1 MAITKLEI
9 TGNTTAV
16 GLSQTPLVVSTAN
29 ESAATTFAQTNTLPR
44 GNVQDAIEY
53 LDTNKLNRNSGSL
66 TDGNLVGD
74 TTAESIQVR
83 TYSAS
88 DVPNVT
94 IAGIFSETNTSH
106 AQLDFLYKNNLY
118 AGFGSNDSHGVR
130 FNYNGNNDRL
140 EIKTTTGSGAIRDVI
155 HIATHGFTTFYDLS
169 DNSVGMQFYTQA
181 GGATSEF
188 RVNVPTK
195 ITEDITNTGKT
206 ITTGTLNLG
215 DQDLSIYKTGTWT
228 PSIQDITFSVH
239 NADYIQI
246 GNMVTLS
253 LSLYDVDTSSVSDT
267 STLEFFITGLPISPK
282 SGASNAQLCAPCLF
296 DFHDLP
302 NDTVIHTEVV
312 NTPGSDARINFIH
325 GHTKTSVTHTDIP
338 NTVPSG
344 VLNLQV
350 TYFV

>member
-29 ESAATTFAQTNTLPR
+29 EAAATTFANTTTLPR
-44 GNVQDAIEY
+44 NNVQDAIEY
-53 LDTNKLNRNSGSL
+53 LDTNKLNKNDGVL
-66 TDGNLVGD
+66 TDGVLSGD
-74 TTAESIQVR
+74 TTAENINVQTS
-83 TYSAS
+83 SAS
-88 DVPNVT
+88 EVPNVT
-94 IAGIFSETNTSH
+94 VGGVFAETNTSH
-106 AQLDFLYKNNLY
+106 AQLDLMYKNNIY
-118 AGFGSNDSHGVR
+118 ADFGDNNSHGVR

-140 EIKTTTGSGAIRDVI
+140 EVKTTTGSGAIRDVI
-155 HIATHGFTTFYDLS
+155 HIATAGFTTFYDLA

-181 GGATSEF
+181 GGATAEF
-188 RVNVPTK
+188 RVNVPTN
-195 ITEDITNTGKT
+195 ITEDITNTGRK

-228 PSIQDITFSVH
+228 PSIQDITFSVRH
-239 NADYIQI
+239 ADYIQI

-267 STLEFFITGLPISPK
+267 STLEFFITGLPINPK
-282 SGASNAQLCAPCLF
+282 SGADNAQLCAPCLF

-302 NDTVIHTEVV
+302 DDTTINTEVIH
-312 NTPGSDARINFIH
+312 NSPSDARINFIH
-325 GHTKTSVTHTDIP
+325 GHNKTAVTHTDIP
-338 NTVPSG
+338 NTVTTG